1 MVGEAA
7 KELIVG
13 IVLIGLLIV
22 FWNPLGI
29 GMPPAAGTMLA
40 LVLLVTFA
48 AFAGLLWRENARD
61 EREDLHRMLAGRVG
75 YLAGAGVLV
84 LGVFVQSVRHHV
96 DPWLV
101 LALVAMIV
109 GKIVGRLYGW
119 ARH

>member
-13 IVLIGLLIV
+13 IVLLGLLIV
-22 FWNPLGI
+22 FWNPLGS
-29 GMPPAAGTMLA
+29 GMPPAAVTMLA
-40 LVLLVTFA
+40 LVLLVAFA
-48 AFAGLLWRENARD
+48 AFAGLLWHEDAHD

-75 YLAGAGVLV
+75 YLAGACLLV
-84 LGVFVQSVRHHV
+84 LGIVAQSARHRV

-109 GKIVGRLYGW
+109 GKIGGRWYGR
-119 ARH
+119 ARR